1 MLSNST
7 DPAFAKC
14 ECGYEF
20 CWRCAQENHMPAACA
35 DTERWLQKNSTESEN
50 VRWILANTKKCP
62 KCARPIEKNQG
73 CNHMVCAKRSG
84 GCGHEFCWLCLG
96 AWESHGSET
105 GGYYTCNLYTKQAEE
120 GQYDEEEAQR
130 MRAKHAL
137 AYYMHYFERFIV
149 HDKAL
154 KMAETQRENLNQTVA
169 NFHAKESSVETVE
182 LDFLYDGLRQVA
194 ECRRTLK
201 WTYVYGYYLPDTA
214 GPKKALFEFLQ
225 RNLEEKT
232 DELHELIER
241 DLIGLFKPSD
251 GGDLEGV
258 GAREPMRKGKF
269 DEFRGHVINF
279 IRVTKDFR
287 KKILDDLTDESKGL
301 LVGEDA
307 AMTVPGR

>member
-1 MLSNST
+1 
-7 DPAFAKC
+7 
-14 ECGYEF
+14 
-20 CWRCAQENHMPAACA
+20 
-35 DTERWLQKNSTESEN
+35 
-50 VRWILANTKKCP
+50 
-62 KCARPIEKNQG
+62 
-73 CNHMVCAKRSG
+73 MVCAKRSG

-96 AWESHGSET
+96 AWDSHGSDT

-120 GQYDEEEAQR
+120 GQYDEEEASR

-182 LDFLYDGLRQVA
+182 LDFLYEGLEQVA

-241 DLIGLFKPSD
+241 DLIGFFKQSD
-251 GGDLEGV
+251 DFD
-258 GAREPMRKGKF
+258 GAREPLRKGKF
-269 DEFRGHVINF
+269 LEFRSFVTNYS
-279 IRVTKDFR
+279 RVTKDFR
-287 KKILDDLTDESKGL
+287 KKILEDLTDESKGL
-301 LVGEDA
+301 LVGDDSE
-307 AMTVPGR
+307 MQVPGS